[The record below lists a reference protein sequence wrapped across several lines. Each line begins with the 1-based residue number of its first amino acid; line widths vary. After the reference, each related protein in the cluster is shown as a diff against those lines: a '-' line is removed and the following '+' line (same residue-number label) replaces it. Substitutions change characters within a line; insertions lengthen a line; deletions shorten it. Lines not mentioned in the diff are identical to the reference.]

1 MLITEE
7 KRKHLLRKLELLDK
21 SFCKI
26 SDMHLE
32 CLRKRLS
39 RFKDVEQK
47 RDAILLFKSIQREL
61 IRKKKDKER
70 RIRCE
75 LLVEDIAV
83 YARNFDQLFG
93 EYMQMQRKNVV
104 IKTKQE
110 ELKLRLKYL
119 RRCWNE
125 FIMLIEAENRE
136 VCEAILI
143 SGKQALITKVK
154 NAMAIFRTIAKI
166 YSEMIANELKR
177 GSYKS
182 SELAMSIALVELLN
196 RRVLSTVLGRSEGDE
211 Q

>member
-1 MLITEE
+1 
-7 KRKHLLRKLELLDK
+7 
-21 SFCKI
+21 
-26 SDMHLE
+26 MHLE